1 MNHPPAIWG
10 GFGPRPAGGYL
21 WDILNWV
28 WKFYVCYLWQNW
40 CYRLLPS
47 KHNRAIWKVEKEINS
62 MILKVVKQ
70 RIEASSD
77 EKDLLQMIL
86 EGAKSHIN
94 DTDGL
99 SIKFSRDKFM
109 VDNCKTI
116 YFAGQETT
124 SITTSWCWCC
134 WLHIPTGKLVLVPRC
149 FKYARIGCRM
159 PTCSETWKRY

>member
-1 MNHPPAIWG
+1 
-10 GFGPRPAGGYL
+10 
-21 WDILNWV
+21 
-28 WKFYVCYLWQNW
+28 
-40 CYRLLPS
+40 LLPS

-70 RIEASSD
+70 HIEASSD

-94 DTDGL
+94 DSTDGL

-124 SITTSWCWCC
+124 SITTSWC
-134 WLHIPTGKLVLVPRC
+134 
-149 FKYARIGCRM
+149 
-159 PTCSETWKRY
+159 